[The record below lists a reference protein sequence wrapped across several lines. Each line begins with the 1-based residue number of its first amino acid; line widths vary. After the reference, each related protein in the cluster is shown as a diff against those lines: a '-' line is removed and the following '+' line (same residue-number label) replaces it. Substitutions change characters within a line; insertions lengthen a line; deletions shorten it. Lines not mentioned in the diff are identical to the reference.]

1 MLAASLP
8 DRSPDIRMTTA
19 LRVLEEMIARF
30 SALLFYPALALLIW
44 YALRV
49 IGYLGEG
56 VGDFLILRPRQ
67 RQEAAR
73 RLREIEFDGTGSL
86 VRELAAVAGDGA
98 QHPAVRRFSRQ
109 LAREVERGERRTIA
123 ARIRHLAGE
132 FEAELAR
139 DVDRVRV
146 LVRVGPCLGLAATLI
161 PLGPG
166 LAALGQGDLETLSSQ
181 LVVAFSATVVGL
193 GIGGV
198 GYILSVARARSADLA
213 AGDIEL
219 LGEMAAAPAR
229 SGDGEICPVEFLPAS
244 QEASS

>member
-1 MLAASLP
+1 
-8 DRSPDIRMTTA
+8 MTST
-19 LRVLEEMIARF
+19 LRVLEQLIARF

-49 IGYLGEG
+49 IGYIGEAA
-56 VGDFLILRPRQ
+56 GDFLMVRPRQ
-67 RQEAAR
+67 RREAAR
-73 RLREIEFDGTGSL
+73 RLRGIENNGSDSL
-86 VRELAAVAGDGA
+86 VCELSAAAGDAA
-98 QHPAVRRFSRQ
+98 QHPAVRRFARQ
-109 LAREVERGERRTIA
+109 LAREVGRGEGRTLP
-123 ARIRHLAGE
+123 ARVRHLAGE

-193 GIGGV
+193 AIGGV
-198 GYILSVARARSADLA
+198 GYILSVTRARAADLA

-219 LGEMAAAPAR
+219 LGEMAAARPLT
-229 SGDGEICPVEFLPAS
+229 GEREIRPDEFLPAS